1 MRGKTMSQQY
11 EIEFKNQ
18 LTKEQYIE
26 LLKEFEIKEKA
37 IQRQINHYLDTEK
50 WHLKNCSSALRIR
63 EKGNKIVCTLKE
75 KTANHTHLET
85 TDILTEEQRDAIL
98 AGNDFEAPSVKERL
112 LQLNVPIKDL
122 RAFGSIT
129 TDRIEIPYVGGTL
142 VLDRSFYLHQ
152 EDYEVEYETNDVEV
166 GNKEFLQFLQ
176 QRNIDFL
183 PADNKIARF
192 MKALMDGGK

>member
-1 MRGKTMSQQY
+1 
-11 EIEFKNQ
+11 
-18 LTKEQYIE
+18 
-26 LLKEFEIKEKA
+26 
-37 IQRQINHYLDTEK
+37 
-50 WHLKNCSSALRIR
+50 
-63 EKGNKIVCTLKE
+63 
-75 KTANHTHLET
+75 
-85 TDILTEEQRDAIL
+85 EEQRDAIL

-129 TDRIEIPYVGGTL
+129 TDRIEIPYAGGTL